1 MDSQEAAQIGITSE
15 FEWKFVQCLITKGL
29 YNLNSKPLN
38 SYVCSTFPR
47 SQSLYEFDAVFS
59 PINLKNFVILL
70 YSTPT
75 ETHGRMNRIF
85 TKSTHVSI
93 PKSSSVIRSL

>member
-15 FEWKFVQCLITKGL
+15 FERKFVQCLITKGL
-29 YNLNSKPLN
+29 HNLNSKPLN

-47 SQSLYEFDAVFS
+47 SQSLYEFDVVFS

-75 ETHGRMNRIF
+75 ETQDQHTFRYQNLHHI
-85 TKSTHVSI
+85 
-93 PKSSSVIRSL
+93 IRSL